1 MKNKILI
8 SLILLNILGINAFA
22 DVQQPVA
29 QPVTQAVVPV
39 QNYTSANN
47 CFKYFAIS
55 SEKLYFLTL
64 AAIAENK
71 YFTSETQ
78 TKEGYIL
85 FSASNKD
92 FLATVAD
99 IDTKTSVLKIAPTDN
114 RYSFNPAI
122 VNKIFEYITQNIG
135 TEPTI
140 YVKGK

>member
-1 MKNKILI
+1 M
-8 SLILLNILGINAFA
+8 FA

-29 QPVTQAVVPV
+29 QPVTQAVVPI

-47 CFKYFAIS
+47 CFKSFAIS

-71 YFTSETQ
+71 YSTSETQ

-92 FLATVAD
+92 CKSVPEPEIKTATFTFS
-99 IDTKTSVLKIAPTDN
+99 I
-114 RYSFNPAI
+114 
-122 VNKIFEYITQNIG
+122 ITI
-135 TEPTI
+135 
-140 YVKGK
+140 